1 MFAVVEFIDD
11 NVPMQELMC
20 HEPFRKCKM
29 METNVYMGV
38 YCDAAVDKER
48 KKIGSRD

>member
-20 HEPFRKCKM
+20 HKPFRKCKK
-29 METNVYMGV
+29 METNAYEGI
-38 YCDAAVDKER
+38 YWDAAMEKER
-48 KKIGSRD
+48 KK